1 MPSSSTSSPPPDPL
15 PSQLL
20 QYLPDHKALVC
31 TTCQYAI
38 QPTAVARHLKDIHLI
53 HRARRRPFMSYV
65 SPLDLATPEQVIQTQ
80 VKLKV
85 FPVPELPVIGGLMC
99 TYDECGHLCASG
111 KRMKSHW
118 LAVHGVAARVGLDWK
133 AVKLQTFFRGNL
145 LRYFTNE
152 GMSDGGA
159 NAAINS
165 DMADAM
171 NFESGMI
178 TPESSIPSPTPSS
191 TIDTSDAAL
200 LDHFII
206 STASTLSTNPATK
219 SLWENHVPYLAKSH
233 SFLYRKSSVGSF
245 PNFSCLSP
253 FQLSP
258 SLKALPLG

>member
-1 MPSSSTSSPPPDPL
+1 
-15 PSQLL
+15 
-20 QYLPDHKALVC
+20 
-31 TTCQYAI
+31 
-38 QPTAVARHLKDIHLI
+38 
-53 HRARRRPFMSYV
+53 MSYV

-171 NFESGMI
+171 NFEVCSSLI
-178 TPESSIPSPTPSS
+178 PEYAAAQASP
-191 TIDTSDAAL
+191 L
-200 LDHFII
+200 
-206 STASTLSTNPATK
+206 STLHDRRDLPTCAQLFTLLIVWHDYPRKFYSISDTFINNRYIGCSTP
-219 SLWENHVPYLAKSH
+219 
-233 SFLYRKSSVGSF
+233 
-245 PNFSCLSP
+245 
-253 FQLSP
+253 
-258 SLKALPLG
+258 